1 MSEKEKISQ
10 IAVSESNFKS
20 LKQGKKTTVR
30 LDGEEF
36 NLGSTLLV
44 NVSSKDVIKAEIT
57 EVRKVRFGD
66 LGLSDA
72 VADGFNSVSELRKEL
87 EKCYQK
93 LISDYDVV
101 NVVRFNLMD

>member
-1 MSEKEKISQ
+1 MSEKEVINKIDF
-10 IAVSESNFKS
+10 SESNFNM

-30 LDGEEF
+30 LDEEEF
-36 NLGSTLLV
+36 SLGEALLV
-44 NVSSKDVIKAEIT
+44 KVASKDVIRAEIT

-93 LISDYDVV
+93 PINDYDVV
-101 NVVRFNLMD
+101 NVVRFNLIE